1 MTSDARRTTAP
12 EPLRD
17 DITPFIRLT
26 MLVARTSLRSLTR
39 VRIDGAIATI
49 PRDGPLIIAANHI
62 SNADG
67 VLLGG
72 FLTPALGRRIHWLGK
87 REMVE
92 WPVLGAAVRA
102 ISVQPVDRSGTDVEA
117 FRLAERILDEGHVLV
132 VFPEGTRSPTGVL
145 AEAKDGLA
153 LLALRTG
160 APILPVGFTGT
171 DRFWPKGTYPHPGGH
186 IGMRVGTAFRV
197 TDFIP
202 AGTDRKTAKRLAT
215 EGIMARIAVLL
226 PPSRRGSHAEAAAAL
241 AVRESGALPETGA
254 MEGSAT
260 SG

>member
-1 MTSDARRTTAP
+1 MTEP

-17 DITPFIRLT
+17 DITPFIGLT
-26 MLVARTSLRSLTR
+26 MFVARTSLRSLTR
-39 VRIDGAIATI
+39 VRLDGALDSI
-49 PRDGPLIIAANHI
+49 PREGPLIIAGNHI

-87 REMVE
+87 REMTE

-153 LLALRTG
+153 LLAPAPAHRSSRSGSPGRTG
-160 APILPVGFTGT
+160 SG
-171 DRFWPKGTYPHPGGH
+171 
-186 IGMRVGTAFRV
+186 
-197 TDFIP
+197 
-202 AGTDRKTAKRLAT
+202 
-215 EGIMARIAVLL
+215 
-226 PPSRRGSHAEAAAAL
+226 RRGRIRAL
-241 AVRESGALPETGA
+241 A
-254 MEGSAT
+254 AT
-260 SG
+260 SGCGWGRPSG